1 MNETKITKLQAAQRQ
16 IDAGIGM
23 LFKNDDP
30 VAIHTVAMAAF
41 RILRDLVKQ
50 RGLEDP
56 VDSMIRPGKEN
67 EFWRE
72 VGSFA
77 NFLKHA
83 NKDPDDISGDFS
95 EETNDVVLLLAARY
109 YDLLGCQQTKEMQA
123 LTAWYMTLNP
133 SVLSQDVNP
142 AIQAFVLATSGEIT
156 PLPREQQLKIGLSV
170 LLKARAIKY

>member
-1 MNETKITKLQAAQRQ
+1 MNEIKLTKLQAAQRQ
-16 IDAGIGM
+16 IDAGIVM

-56 VDSMIRPGKEN
+56 VDSMIKPGKKKV
-67 EFWRE
+67 FWRA
-72 VGSFA
+72 VGSFP

-83 NKDPDDISGDFS
+83 DKDPDEISGDFF

-123 LTAWYMTLNP
+123 LTAWYMTLHPN
-133 SVLSQDVNP
+133 VLSQDVNP
-142 AIQAFVLATSGEIT
+142 AIQAFILATSGEIR

-170 LLKARAIKY
+170 LLKARATKC